1 MIAFP
6 VKILKLMIKITIT
19 SILVSCNNN
28 NSSRNNCDKSSIST
42 KRSLEQNN
50 AGSSRNPK
58 NNNFILGN
66 RIRKTTEWVLD
77 NVETL
82 P

>member
-1 MIAFP
+1 MTAFP

-28 NSSRNNCDKSSIST
+28 NSSRNNCDKSSISI